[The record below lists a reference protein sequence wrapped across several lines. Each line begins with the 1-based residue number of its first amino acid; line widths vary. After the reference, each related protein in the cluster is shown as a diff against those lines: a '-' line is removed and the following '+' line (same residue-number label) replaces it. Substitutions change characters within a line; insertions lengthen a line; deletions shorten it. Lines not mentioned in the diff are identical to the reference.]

1 MARKR
6 MISPE
11 IWESQDFAQLS
22 DLAKIVFISL
32 FSHADDEGRGRADPT
47 YIKSSTFPYDEGR
60 RVADIKSALSEI
72 ARSMSVQFYSVNG
85 IEFYFMKSWGR
96 WQKIDKPSKSKFPAP
111 TNVGEGGDIHNCD
124 KFGEPSA
131 NIPRTFGEPSATNK
145 TEKNVIEYPPTP
157 QEGEARGEA
166 KERFLNK
173 YPKLKENKRY
183 DDSGID
189 YNILLNRFA
198 RSKHLR
204 NTFSMNWVFN
214 NYDRIVNGVFD
225 DTEPAN
231 YQAEVIAAANERS
244 EREQYYARLQ
254 YTAITKAEKARALA
268 EKDKAFKAA
277 ESILRKGE
285 IDLARAEVFSPET
298 AREIRAKID
307 EVRKER
313 LNALARL
320 NLTEED
326 LQPAFKCKKCSDTG
340 YLPDGLICDCYGK
353 N

>member
-47 YIKSSTFPYDEGR
+47 FIKSSTFPYDKDR
-60 RVADIKSALSEI
+60 RVADIEIALSEI

-85 IEFYFMKSWGR
+85 IEFYFIKSWGR

-111 TNVGEGGDIHNCD
+111 TSVGEGGDIPNCD

-131 NIPRTFGEPSATNK
+131 NTPRTFGEPSATNRIESNIK
-145 TEKNVIEYPPTP
+145 EYPPTP

-189 YNILLNRFA
+189 YDILLDRFE

-204 NTFSMNWVFN
+204 NTFSMNWVLH

-225 DTEPAN
+225 DTEPVN
-231 YQAEVIAAANERS
+231 NQAEAVTVANERS
-244 EREQYYARLQ
+244 EREHYYAVLRRRAQ
-254 YTAITKAEKARALA
+254 EHAEKAIALA
-268 EKDKAFKAA
+268 QSDEGFKAA
-277 ESILRKGE
+277 ESTIRKGE
-285 IDLARAEVFSPET
+285 IELARAEVFAPET

-307 EVRKER
+307 AARKER

-340 YLPDGLICDCYGK
+340 YLPDGRACDCYK
-353 N
+353 KT